1 MNIALVPAGGSGS
14 RFGAAKAKQFL
25 ELAGVPIIIRTLR
38 HLCACPD
45 ISAVIVA
52 LPESDQLQFQEL
64 LTEFPLPKPCQS
76 VIGGRERQDSVFAAL
91 QAAPVETQYFVVH
104 DAVRPFISAHLIST
118 TLVAARE
125 DRAAIVGHPVTDT
138 IKLVENGVAISTPPR
153 NTLFAVQT
161 PQTFEAA
168 LLRQA
173 HDQASREGWR
183 ATDDAML
190 VEHLGVPVRIVPG
203 PLDNLKITHPRDLE
217 LAEFVLKQQERMKNE
232 E

>member
-1 MNIALVPAGGSGS
+1 MNIALVPAGGSGT
-14 RFGAAKAKQFL
+14 RFGAVKAKQFL
-25 ELAGVPIIIRTLR
+25 ELAGIPIIIRTLR
-38 HLCACPD
+38 HLCDCPD
-45 ISAVIVA
+45 ISGVIVA

-64 LTEFPLPKPCQS
+64 LAQFPLPKPCQS

-91 QAAPVETQYFVVH
+91 QAAPVETRYFVVH
-104 DAVRPFISAHLIST
+104 DAVRPFISAQLISA
-118 TLVAARE
+118 TLAAAQE
-125 DRAAIVGHPVTDT
+125 DRAAIVGYPVTDT
-138 IKLVENGVAISTPPR
+138 IKLVENGVAVSTPPR

-161 PQTFEAA
+161 PQTFEAD

-173 HDQASREGWR
+173 HDRANREGWR

-190 VEHLGVPVRIVPG
+190 VEGLGIPVRIVPG
-203 PLDNLKITHPRDLE
+203 PLENLKITHPRDLE